1 MESPS
6 SLQKLRLHILCR
18 QWYKR
23 KIPDFVSIGSK
34 SLQHSKIMKTSWKKK
49 MGTSAVGRFQKS
61 NWQRKF
67 IVLFCTY
74 FLSWERGIWED
85 SERQGG
91 ENYFKMPFYKSQNS
105 CVIHFNVVLRT
116 RDAEETGKDKTT
128 LWVIQ
133 RFPRNPPVLGGNQR
147 RPLQAVLPTCAAWA
161 FLHLSLKPPL
171 VKGYRP
177 RGLIHKDD
185 SNASLCPFP
194 PVLS

>member
-23 KIPDFVSIGSK
+23 KIPDFVSIWSK

-49 MGTSAVGRFQKS
+49 MGTSVVGRFQKS
-61 NWQRKF
+61 NWQRKC

-85 SERQGG
+85 SERQEG

-105 CVIHFNVVLRT
+105 CVIHFNVILRT
-116 RDAEETGKDKTT
+116 RDAEETEKDKTSLSNKKIPKKPSCFGREQEET
-128 LWVIQ
+128 STGSAAHLCS
-133 RFPRNPPVLGGNQR
+133 LGIPAPFLEATISKG
-147 RPLQAVLPTCAAWA
+147 LQA
-161 FLHLSLKPPL
+161 
-171 VKGYRP
+171 KGADPQGR
-177 RGLIHKDD
+177 
-185 SNASLCPFP
+185 F
-194 PVLS
+194 